1 MKIEIKRETS
11 EVFFSDIDI
20 GEVFY
25 YVEDD
30 KIYMKIN
37 ESKNEDNVY
46 DFSKEITEYFDSDEK
61 VVPVKSAD
69 LIIKI

>member
-1 MKIEIKRETS
+1 MKIEIKRETL
-11 EVFFSDIDI
+11 EVFFSAIDV

-25 YVEDD
+25 YDAED

-37 ESKNEDNVY
+37 ESRNEDNAY

-61 VVPVKSAD
+61 VVPVKEAT

>member
-11 EVFFSDIDI
+11 EVFFSVIDV

-25 YVEDD
+25 YDAED

-37 ESKNEDNVY
+37 ESRNEDNAY
-46 DFSKEITEYFDSDEK
+46 DFSKEITEHFDFDEK